1 MQKAKEPRD
10 VLNQAKAHGARWA
23 SLFVQRVNRGDAVG
37 AVLFLLATTMFSVI
51 SVRMMGSNASLSFY
65 DLLRLQN
72 GGNVQGAM
80 AGQGS
85 GAGIYALL
93 WLLAVVG
100 PLLPSLLNH
109 RAGRLGYFAPLVL
122 WLIALAG
129 VVSQVREVM
138 NATRQFAGFMGN
150 SRASR
155 NLAGDMASNLW
166 NSMSFG
172 FGFYLSLAIVIAFTV
187 RGVAVLRRR
196 A

>member
-1 MQKAKEPRD
+1 MQGKAQD
-10 VLNQAKAHGARWA
+10 VLTQAKTHGARWA
-23 SLFVQRVNRGDAVG
+23 AIAAQRVNRGDAVG
-37 AVLFLLATTMFSVI
+37 ALLFIVATTVFSVLT
-51 SVRMMGSNASLSFY
+51 VRMMGTNASLSFY

-72 GGNVQGAM
+72 GGNVQHAM
-80 AGQGS
+80 AGQGA
-85 GAGIYALL
+85 GAGIYGLL

-100 PLLPSLLNH
+100 PLLPSLLSH

-122 WLIALAG
+122 WGIALAG

-138 NATRQFAGFMGN
+138 EATRQFAGFMGN

-166 NSMSFG
+166 NSLSLG
-172 FGFYLSLAIVIAFTV
+172 FGFYLSLAIAVAFTV
-187 RGVAVLRRR
+187 RGIAVLRRR

>member
-1 MQKAKEPRD
+1 MQDKAQD
-10 VLNQAKAHGARWA
+10 VLTQAKTHGARWA
-23 SLFVQRVNRGDAVG
+23 ALAAQRVNRGDAVG
-37 AVLFLLATTMFSVI
+37 TLLFVLATTVFSVI
-51 SVRMMGSNASLSFY
+51 SMRMMGANASLSFY

-72 GGNVQGAM
+72 GGSMQGAM
-80 AGQGS
+80 SGQGP

-100 PLLPSLLNH
+100 PLLPSLLTH
-109 RAGRLGYFAPLVL
+109 RAARFGYFAPLAL
-122 WLIALAG
+122 WGIALAG
-129 VVSQVREVM
+129 VISQVNEVM

-150 SRASR
+150 SSASR

-166 NSMSFG
+166 SSLSFG
-172 FGFYLSLAIVIAFTV
+172 FGFYLTFAIVAIFTV